1 MVEPLTAGMP
11 PTFRARGRKV
21 FVVNKRPENL
31 SDRHGYQVDFALANE
46 ADMPEDIVIYQNV
59 KVKIETINSEGET
72 DDMNYEFT
80 EAWKYDP
87 DRQITDS
94 FLVPID
100 WRVDQKGFMQVKSE
114 VWAEEGKIHRSLKKG
129 KGRQFWGNLHGS
141 FNLLPP
147 KGRVTYRNETI
158 IWDNLGKESD
168 DTFVNGKDL
177 TYDMEIDL
185 T

>member
-72 DDMNYEFT
+72 DDMNYEFSC
-80 EAWKYDP
+80 AHRLACRPK
-87 DRQITDS
+87 RFHAS
-94 FLVPID
+94 KV
-100 WRVDQKGFMQVKSE
+100 
-114 VWAEEGKIHRSLKKG
+114 RSL
-129 KGRQFWGNLHGS
+129 GRRRKNT
-141 FNLLPP
+141 P
-147 KGRVTYRNETI
+147 
-158 IWDNLGKESD
+158 
-168 DTFVNGKDL
+168 
-177 TYDMEIDL
+177 
-185 T
+185 